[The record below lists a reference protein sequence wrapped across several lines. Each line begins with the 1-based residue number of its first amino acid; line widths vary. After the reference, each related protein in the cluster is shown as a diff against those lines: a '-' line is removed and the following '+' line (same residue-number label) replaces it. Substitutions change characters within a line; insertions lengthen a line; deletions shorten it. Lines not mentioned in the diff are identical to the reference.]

1 LQLRELIFC
10 YQFSWGENRGLEN
23 NIRKIIKK
31 INSNILNSETF
42 GPAIRVFILMLIV
55 TGIAYPL
62 VLVAIG
68 QGLLPFQ
75 SNGSLIT
82 ISDGGKRQVGSILI
96 AQEFKSPK
104 FFHPRA
110 AEETASGVDPH
121 ITPDNAFAQI
131 SNVSKAT
138 GILTNALRTIIEL
151 NIERNRVENLL
162 AFAPNY
168 VNVLEVN
175 LELIEQYPEIYGE
188 FLTQKEQQ
196 ILSRGEQS

>member
-1 LQLRELIFC
+1 VTKK
-10 YQFSWGENRGLEN
+10 LEN
-23 NIRKIIKK
+23 IKK
-31 INSNILNSETF
+31 TMKKISNMRSSETF

-55 TGIAYPL
+55 TGITYPL

-75 SNGSLIT
+75 SNGSLVT
-82 ISDGGKRQVGSILI
+82 IIDGGNDSERTVGSILI

-104 FFHPRA
+104 LFNPRVA
-110 AEETASGVDPH
+110 ADTPSGVDPH

-175 LELIEQYPEIYGE
+175 LELIEQYPEIYSE

-196 ILSRGEQS
+196 ILLRGEQS